1 VCRELTKL
9 HEEVVRGTAAELAAR
24 FSDAPKGEL
33 VLVLDAL
40 AGEGVEPAAVA
51 AALAELRERGL
62 GAKDAA
68 RLVASLT
75 GQSTRDLYR
84 P

>member
-1 VCRELTKL
+1 
-9 HEEVVRGTAAELAAR
+9 
-24 FSDAPKGEL
+24 
-33 VLVLDAL
+33 
-40 AGEGVEPAAVA
+40 VA